1 MGVFIEPE
9 AIADAVL
16 FLASGSSK
24 FTTGVV
30 LNIDR
35 GQSL

>member
-16 FLASGSSK
+16 FLASDSSN
-24 FTTGVV
+24 FTTGVE
-30 LNIDR
+30 LNIDG

>member
-9 AIADAVL
+9 AIAEAVI
-16 FLASGSSK
+16 FLASNCSK
-24 FTTGVV
+24 STTGVV
-30 LNIDR
+30 LNVDG